1 MFHPRRQQ
9 RPWSSILLLKMQ
21 RKAQESLILWVKS
34 FHEHLPSKYVISCT
48 SWAYIIHS
56 LFIFQKPWCIFMYF
70 MGWIFRIDIKVTLH
84 IDFTMLWRA
93 RRISRYLWL
102 EGYLDTYGYAFFSGV
117 AIRYLWLWL
126 EGSLSLSLSLKKK
139 KTQLTFI
146 YERFLIDL

>member
-1 MFHPRRQQ
+1 
-9 RPWSSILLLKMQ
+9 
-21 RKAQESLILWVKS
+21 
-34 FHEHLPSKYVISCT
+34 
-48 SWAYIIHS
+48 
-56 LFIFQKPWCIFMYF
+56 MYF

-126 EGSLSLSLSLKKK
+126 EGYLSLSHKKK
-139 KTQLTFI
+139 KKNTV
-146 YERFLIDL
+146 DLYLREIFN